1 MPGGGGPHARS
12 AARLVVRA
20 ARSRFDTG
28 MVSFARGWDPLRRDD
43 LGVLWEHFVL
53 EHLQAHFP
61 ETPVRCWRDK
71 AQRELDFVLAHRRN
85 AVDVVECK
93 WDPAAFD
100 VAALAVFRGYYP
112 NGRNH
117 LVTPSG
123 DPAYTRQF
131 GTLTVRVCTPTELHS

>member
-1 MPGGGGPHARS
+1 MIRPFHGGGQNELSKQPKVYG
-12 AARLVVRA
+12 
-20 ARSRFDTG
+20 FDTG

-61 ETPVRCWRDK
+61 QTPVRYWRDK
-71 AQRELDFVLAHRRN
+71 AQRELDFVLAHRRDV
-85 AVDVVECK
+85 VDVIECK

-100 VAALAVFRGYYP
+100 VTALRVFRHYYP
-112 NGRNH
+112 DGRNY

-123 DPAYTRQF
+123 DPAYTRQV
-131 GTLTVRVCTPTELHS
+131 GTLAVRVCTPSELHT